1 MTAIAKNQYEQWL
14 KVVYDRIA
22 VNFSRAEPRKRAW
35 TYLADLPRA
44 HASGL
49 RSRDGLGNYSGE
61 QRADGVQRLL
71 TSAQWNEAQVRD
83 ELRSIAVHY
92 GGSTGGILCLAE
104 VAFPKKGRNAV
115 AVERQYSPET
125 MRAEKCQI
133 GLLLFHVTAQGR
145 VFLVDREL
153 YVPKSWADD
162 AQRCAQ
168 AGVPD
173 DYRYRT
179 KSAIGGIMI
188 RRAFEAGIQP
198 DFVISSVFCN
208 DKLKLQKWLRY
219 KQVPHLISITA
230 GEARQS
236 QHHADDIS
244 APPADVHRAA
254 DHHRLGDFDRRRPV
268 SHNGQ
273 ETCAYKRG
281 ILHKVKLDA
290 DVPAGFESSYLIA
303 SPAGPNGGP
312 NAGPRSYFA
321 CYLKQRT
328 PLTEITPIVALMQS
342 SGSYCKRAKEEIGLG
357 HYEVRSWRG
366 WYRHITLAMAAH
378 TALELAREPNSAL
391 RIA

>member
-1 MTAIAKNQYEQWL
+1 MPTIAKNQYEQWL
-14 KVVYDRIA
+14 KIVYDRIS
-22 VNFSRAEPRKRAW
+22 VNFSRAEPRRRAW
-35 TYLADLPRA
+35 TYLTDLPRA

-71 TSAQWNEAQVRD
+71 TSAQWSEAQVRD
-83 ELRSIAVHY
+83 ELRGIAVHY
-92 GGSTGGILCLAE
+92 GGSTGGILYLAE

-133 GLLLFHVTAQGR
+133 GLLLFHITAQGR
-145 VFLVDREL
+145 VFLIDREL

-168 AGVPD
+168 AGIPE
-173 DYRYRT
+173 DYSYRT
-179 KSAIGGIMI
+179 KSAIGGIMV

-219 KQVPHLISITA
+219 KQVPHLIAITA
-230 GEARQS
+230 GEARQA
-236 QHHADDIS
+236 QHYADDV
-244 APPADVHRAA
+244 ALRPADVQRAA
-254 DHHRLGDFDRRRPV
+254 DHHRLGDFDRRHPAAN
-268 SHNGQ
+268 NGQ
-273 ETCAYKRG
+273 ETCAYKSG
-281 ILHKVKLDA
+281 ILHKVKLDGDA
-290 DVPAGFESSYLIA
+290 PAGFESSYLIA
-303 SPAGPNGGP
+303 SPSNQ
-312 NAGPRSYFA
+312 NTGPRSYFA
-321 CYLKQRT
+321 CYLRQRT
-328 PLTEITPIVALMQS
+328 PLAEITPIISLMQS
-342 SGSYCKRAKEEIGLG
+342 SGAYCKRAKEEIGLG

>member
-1 MTAIAKNQYEQWL
+1 MSTIAKNQYEQWL

-22 VNFSRAEPRKRAW
+22 VNFSRAEPRRRAW

-49 RSRDGLGNYSGE
+49 RNRDGLGNYSGE

-71 TSAQWNEAQVRD
+71 TSAQWSETQVRD
-83 ELRSIAVHY
+83 ELRAIAVHY
-92 GGSTGGILCLAE
+92 GGSTGGILYLAE

-115 AVERQYSPET
+115 AVERQYNPET

-145 VFLVDREL
+145 AFLVDREL

-162 AQRCAQ
+162 AQRCAR
-168 AGVPD
+168 AGIPD

-179 KSAIGGIMI
+179 KSAIGGIMV

-208 DKLKLQKWLRY
+208 DKLKLQKWLRH
-219 KQVPHLISITA
+219 KQVPHIISITA
-230 GEARQS
+230 GEVGQAR
-236 QHHADDIS
+236 HFADDI
-244 APPADVHRAA
+244 ALRPADVQRAA
-254 DHHRLGDFDRRRPV
+254 DHHRLGDFDRRHQA
-268 SHNGQ
+268 SHHDQ

-281 ILHKVKLDA
+281 ILHKVKLDGDA
-290 DVPAGFESSYLIA
+290 PAGFESSYLIA
-303 SPAGPNGGP
+303 SPSTQ

-321 CYLKQRT
+321 CYLRQRT
-328 PLTEITPIVALMQS
+328 PLPEITPIVSLMQS
-342 SGSYCKRAKEEIGLG
+342 TGAYCKRAKEEIGLG

-378 TALELAREPNSAL
+378 TALELAREPSSAL

>member
-1 MTAIAKNQYEQWL
+1 MSAIGKNQYEQWL
-14 KVVYDRIA
+14 KVVYDRIS
-22 VNFSRAEPRKRAW
+22 VNFSRAEPRRRAW

-44 HASGL
+44 YASGL
-49 RSRDGLGNYSGE
+49 RNRDGLGNYSGE

-71 TSAQWNEAQVRD
+71 TSAQWNESQVRD

-92 GGSTGGILCLAE
+92 GGSTGGILYLAE

-145 VFLVDREL
+145 AFLVDREL

-168 AGVPD
+168 AGIPQD
-173 DYRYRT
+173 FRYRT
-179 KSAIGGIMI
+179 KSAIGGIMV

-198 DFVISSVFCN
+198 DYVISSVFCN

-219 KQVPHLISITA
+219 KQVPHIIAITS
-230 GEARQS
+230 GEARQAQ
-236 QHHADDIS
+236 QHAEELALRQPD
-244 APPADVHRAA
+244 
-254 DHHRLGDFDRRRPV
+254 RLNDFDRRHHQAP
-268 SHNGQ
+268 HGGQ
-273 ETCAYKRG
+273 ETCAFKRG
-281 ILHKVKLDA
+281 LLHKVRLDG
-290 DVPAGFESSYLIA
+290 DVSGGFESSYLIV
-303 SPAGPNGGP
+303 SPSTHNS
-312 NAGPRSYFA
+312 GPRSHFA
-321 CYLKQRT
+321 CYLRQRT
-328 PLTEITPIVALMQS
+328 PLAEITPIISLMQS
-342 SGSYCKRAKEEIGLG
+342 SGAYCKRAKEEIGLG

-391 RIA
+391 QIA